1 MKFYE
6 VAPNLAM
13 TRHAIT
19 IRPLCFSKATFDRPA
34 RACPRADP
42 QAGKEAGAYAAI
54 DRVVGGC
61 RQARRRWQTGP
72 LERIPFRGRDEMKA
86 RVDPVMAEYAADIG
100 VAEIYEQINAIQ

>member
-19 IRPLCFSKATFDRPA
+19 IRPLCFAKATFDRLPDGLQA
-34 RACPRADP
+34 AILR
-42 QAGKEAGAYAAI
+42 AGKEAGDYGRQIESSEDAAKL
-54 DRVVGGC
+54 D
-61 RQARRRWQTGP
+61 A
-72 LERIPFRGRDEMKA
+72 LEQKGLLKRIPFEDREEMKA

-100 VAEIYEQINAIQ
+100 VAEIYQQINAIK